1 MSNVLKIDE
10 AVVGTTASSRASLER
25 VTIPVTGMTCA
36 ACQSFVQKVLA
47 GQRGVQDAS
56 VNLMLHNATITF
68 DPKAIST
75 ASLVESI
82 RQTGYGA
89 EMPVL
94 DESVLEAQEKHDE
107 EQLLEY
113 KQLRVKAVV
122 SLIAGSVAMVLSIP
136 LMSMKSA
143 GGMERM
149 KDPLM
154 SWTMRVLDPVLHTML
169 PWMYEVSDNA
179 IRWSLFVLS
188 AFIIGWAGRRFYVK
202 AWSALLHKT
211 ADMNTLVALGTGTA
225 FLYSAAST
233 IAPGFFIEHG
243 IAPDVYFEAG
253 MLIIGLVLVGNM
265 LESRAKGQTATALR
279 KLVQLQPKTAT
290 IVRDGM
296 ESGVPLESI
305 QTGDMIL
312 VRPGERIPT
321 DGEVVAGKSSVDE
334 SMLTGE
340 SLPIEK
346 IAGERVMGGTLNQ
359 HGSLQYRATALGAGS
374 MLSQIVRLLRDA
386 QGSRAPIQR
395 IADQISAVFVPTV
408 LGIAIVTFLLWR
420 FFAHDAG
427 VMQAFAAA
435 VTVLVIACPCAMG
448 LAVPTAV
455 MVATG
460 RGATFGILVKG
471 GEALQRMEK
480 IDTVVLDKTGT
491 ITAGRPQVTD
501 VLLVAPEKVREEQVL
516 RLAAALERASEH
528 PLAEA
533 VVRYARERGLEL
545 AQPETFE
552 SLTGLGVIGV
562 IEGNVTLVGNP
573 ALMAKYSVATEALR
587 AAATALSEA
596 GKTPLWIAINGALEG
611 VIAVADT
618 VKPTSVE
625 AIRQMH
631 AEGLRVVMLT
641 GDNERTAGAIA
652 RMVGVDEVIAGVL
665 PAGKVDAIKRLQA
678 ERRVV
683 AMVGDGVN
691 DAPALAQADVGLT
704 MANGADIAMEAGDV
718 TLMRNDLTGVAMAI
732 TLSRGTMRVMRQNL
746 FWAFVYN
753 VIGIPLAAGALYPVF
768 GLLLSPVIAS
778 AAMALSSFS
787 VVMNSLRLRRLKA
800 RIGWNEYDYET
811 SCDEPWSSRCQLLHA
826 RSGSERPQGGWCE
839 QRDQSVEPAPAGP
852 HRRPD
857 SRHTADDRG
866 RSVLR

>member
-1 MSNVLKIDE
+1 MSNTLKIDE
-10 AVVGTTASSRASLER
+10 AVVKTAASSPASLER

-36 ACQSFVQKVLA
+36 ACQSFVQKTLA
-47 GQRGVQDAS
+47 GKSGVHDAS

-68 DPKAIST
+68 DPKATTT
-75 ASLVESI
+75 AALVESI
-82 RQTGYGA
+82 RHTGYGA

-113 KQLRVKAVV
+113 KQLRLKAVV
-122 SLIAGSVAMVLSIP
+122 SLIAGSVAMVLSMP
-136 LMSMKSA
+136 LMSMDSA

-149 KDPLM
+149 RDPLM
-154 SWTMRVLDPVLHTML
+154 SWNMRVLDPVLRAVL
-169 PWMYEVSDNA
+169 PWMYTVSDNT
-179 IRWSLFVLS
+179 IRWSLFALA

-233 IAPGFFIEHG
+233 IAPGFFVEHG

-253 MLIIGLVLVGNM
+253 MLIIGLVLVGNT

-290 IVRDGM
+290 VLRDGV
-296 ESGVPLESI
+296 ESKLPIESI
-305 QTGDMIL
+305 QTGDVIL

-321 DGEVVAGKSSVDE
+321 DGEIVAGKSSVDE

-346 IAGERVMGGTLNQ
+346 FAGERIMGGTLNQ
-359 HGSLQYRATALGAGS
+359 HGSLQYQATSLGAGS
-374 MLSQIVRLLRDA
+374 TLSQIVRLLRDA

-395 IADQISAVFVPTV
+395 IADRISAIFVPTV
-408 LGIAIVTFLLWR
+408 LGIAIVTFFAWR

-460 RGATFGILVKG
+460 RGAAFGILIKG

-501 VLLVAPEKVREEQVL
+501 VLLAAPDSAGKEQVV

-545 AQPETFE
+545 ARPETFE
-552 SLTGLGVIGV
+552 SLTGFGVVGIINGD
-562 IEGNVTLVGNP
+562 VTLVGNP
-573 ALMAKYSVATEALR
+573 ALMAKYSVATEALQ
-587 AAATALSEA
+587 AAAAEFAGA
-596 GKTPLWIAINGALEG
+596 GKTPLWIAINGDLAG

-641 GDNERTAGAIA
+641 GDNERTANAIA

-665 PAGKVDAIKRLQA
+665 PAGKVDAVKRLQA

-732 TLSRGTMRVMRQNL
+732 ALSRGTMRVMRQNL
-746 FWAFVYN
+746 FWAFIYN
-753 VIGIPLAAGALYPVF
+753 VIGIPLAAGVLYPVF

-787 VVMNSLRLRRLKA
+787 VVMNSLRLRRLKLA
-800 RIGWNEYDYET
+800 
-811 SCDEPWSSRCQLLHA
+811 
-826 RSGSERPQGGWCE
+826 
-839 QRDQSVEPAPAGP
+839 
-852 HRRPD
+852 
-857 SRHTADDRG
+857 
-866 RSVLR
+866 

>member
-10 AVVGTTASSRASLER
+10 VAVKPAASSPASFER

-36 ACQSFVQKVLA
+36 ACQSFVQKMLG
-47 GQRGVQDAS
+47 GQAGVQDAS

-68 DPKAIST
+68 DPRANST

-82 RQTGYGA
+82 RQSGYGA
-89 EMPVL
+89 EMPVV

-113 KQLRVKAVV
+113 KQLRLKAAV
-122 SLIAGSVAMVLSIP
+122 SLIAGSVAMVLSMP
-136 LMSMKSA
+136 LMSMNSA

-149 KDPLM
+149 RDPLM
-154 SWTMRVLDPVLHTML
+154 NWNMRVLDPVLRAML

-179 IRWSLFVLS
+179 IRWSLFALA

-233 IAPGFFIEHG
+233 IAPGFFVAHG

-253 MLIIGLVLVGNM
+253 MLIIGLVLVGNT
-265 LESRAKGQTATALR
+265 LESRAKGQTAAALR
-279 KLVQLQPKTAT
+279 KLVQLQPRTAT
-290 IVRDGM
+290 VVRDGV
-296 ESGVPLESI
+296 ESSVPLELI
-305 QTGDMIL
+305 QTGDIIL

-321 DGEVVAGKSSVDE
+321 DGEVLSGRSSVDE

-395 IADQISAVFVPTV
+395 IADQISAIFVPTV
-408 LGIAIVTFLLWR
+408 LGIAMVTFFLWR
-420 FFAHDAG
+420 LFAHDAG

-460 RGATFGILVKG
+460 RGATFGILIKG

-501 VLLVAPEKVREEQVL
+501 VLLVAPDKAREEQVV

-552 SLTGLGVIGV
+552 SLTGLGVVGIIDGD
-562 IEGNVTLVGNP
+562 VTLVGNP
-573 ALMAKYSVATEALR
+573 ALMTKYSVATEALQ
-587 AAATALSEA
+587 AAAAALSEA
-596 GKTPLWIAINGALEG
+596 GKTPLWIAVNGVLEG
-611 VIAVADT
+611 LIAVADT

-678 ERRVV
+678 KRRVV

-691 DAPALAQADVGLT
+691 DAPALARADVGLT

-732 TLSRGTMRVMRQNL
+732 ALSRGTMRVMRQNL

-753 VIGIPLAAGALYPVF
+753 VIGIPLAAGALYPIF

-787 VVMNSLRLRRLKA
+787 VVMNSLRLRRLKLA
-800 RIGWNEYDYET
+800 
-811 SCDEPWSSRCQLLHA
+811 
-826 RSGSERPQGGWCE
+826 
-839 QRDQSVEPAPAGP
+839 
-852 HRRPD
+852 
-857 SRHTADDRG
+857 
-866 RSVLR
+866 